1 MRYILKLVAGALAL
15 VFAWFLLWHWL
26 MAGDVARVKASLTHH
41 YQQMRTA
48 HRTMSLEADAVASTG
63 FPFAFRV
70 RVTRATL
77 SMVEGEETFAIS
89 IPSVTLTPLDSRA
102 GRLYRVHFPKRVEAL
117 YAKNGAAPEHYDVTF
132 TGTPTL
138 TLRAEGAGAA
148 NAPLTH
154 YALGLPPQMTLQMHT
169 AEKARVARFD
179 LIPQES
185 SIYREIP
192 TDMSR
197 PLQLFVGVLREALV
211 FDTAGH

>member
-1 MRYILKLVAGALAL
+1 MRYILKLVVGALAL

-26 MAGDVARVKASLTHH
+26 MAGDVAQVEASIHH
-41 YQQMRTA
+41 YYQQMRTA
-48 HRTMSLEADAVASTG
+48 HRTMSLEADAVVSTG
-63 FPFAFRV
+63 FPFAFGV

-89 IPSVTLTPLDSRA
+89 LPSVTLTPLDSRA
-102 GRLYRVHFPKRVEAL
+102 GLYRVHFPKRVEAL

-148 NAPLTH
+148 NAPLTQ
-154 YALGLPPQMTLQMHT
+154 YALGLPPQMILQMRT

-179 LIPQES
+179 LIPQAAS
-185 SIYREIP
+185 VYREIP
-192 TDMSR
+192 TDLSR

-211 FDTAGH
+211 FDTPGN